1 MRTRKLSELAGT
13 IRSKNAGVNQVTFDI
28 VFNDAEIYEK
38 VKKSGVLTKESMAR
52 LYNIKPE
59 RISHFV
65 EFDVINAIK
74 FTIYRTSPNGGPG
87 ESDILGCQQYG
98 PLMDIEVPWDID
110 RK

>member
-1 MRTRKLSELAGT
+1 MRTRKLSELAKT

-38 VKKSGVLTKESMAR
+38 VKESGVLTKESVAK
-52 LYNIKPE
+52 LYGIKPE

-74 FTIYRTSPNGGPG
+74 FTIYRTSPSGSSG
-87 ESDILGCQQYG
+87 ESDILGCQHYG
-98 PLMDIEVPWDID
+98 PLMDLEVPWE
-110 RK
+110 

>member
-1 MRTRKLSELAGT
+1 MRTRKLSELAKT

-38 VKKSGVLTKESMAR
+38 VKESGVLTKESVAK
-52 LYNIKPE
+52 LYGIKPD

-65 EFDVINAIK
+65 EFDIINAIK
-74 FTIYRTSPNGGPG
+74 FTIYRTSPNGSPG

-98 PLMDIEVPWDID
+98 PLMDIEVPWE
-110 RK
+110 

>member
-38 VKKSGVLTKESMAR
+38 VKKSGVLTKESMAK